1 MPRTLA
7 HDAAA
12 GQNPPIQDRILAQIL
27 KPLHEFPENKP
38 QISSLPPPDFL
49 SRLVALISI
58 MRFLMVVKNG
68 SRSANKEEK
77 TIEVK

>member
-38 QISSLPPPDFL
+38 QISPLRSPGFPVEAGGVDQHYAV
-49 SRLVALISI
+49 SHGGEKRL
-58 MRFLMVVKNG
+58 RFRKQG
-68 SRSANKEEK
+68 GKDD
-77 TIEVK
+77 